1 MSNNY
6 DVLFAVVL
14 RLPSERG
21 TEIFQNIDEILK
33 KVGDSIAKEYEDF
46 GVYPLGMELVEP
58 DHDFKEDLVHL
69 EEAIET
75 VQEKYS
81 DNQDIQKAIREIV
94 ELKKE
99 LSS

>member
-6 DVLFAVVL
+6 DALLAVVL

-21 TEIFQNIDEILK
+21 TEIFQNIEEILK

-58 DHDFKEDLVHL
+58 DQKPRILNRLKYDEDYFD
-69 EEAIET
+69 EELIEDEESET
-75 VQEKYS
+75 
-81 DNQDIQKAIREIV
+81 
-94 ELKKE
+94 
-99 LSS
+99 